1 MSNDNPTVLFVCVHN
16 AGKSQMAAALMRAK
30 AGDAVNVLSG
40 GTHPGDELNGPAK
53 TAVEELGASMDGEFP
68 KAITDEVFL
77 SVDRIVI
84 LGNEAKL
91 TEVDGM
97 RGTIETWLTPEPGA
111 EVGDKLSQ
119 TRIIR
124 DDIVRRIDNLYTEL
138 TAK

>member
-1 MSNDNPTVLFVCVHN
+1 
-16 AGKSQMAAALMRAK
+16 MAAALMRAK
-30 AGDAVNVLSG
+30 AGAAVTALSG

-53 TAVEELGASMDGEFP
+53 TAVEELGANMDGEFP
-68 KAITDEVFL
+68 KAITEEVFMG
-77 SVDRIVI
+77 VDRIVI

-97 RGTIETWLTPEPGA
+97 RGTIETWLTPEPGP
-111 EVGDKLSQ
+111 EVGDKLAQ

-124 DDIVRRIDNLYTEL
+124 DDIARRIDNLYNEL